1 MRGTIER
8 VWENERADG
17 SKYWVVSIDGK
28 RYSTW
33 DPGLL
38 QGIQSGDAVEF
49 TFTTSG
55 RYKNLLAIKKLDD
68 QQFRTAD
75 TLVVNPE
82 ALRIVRMNCLRTA
95 AEMLKDTTLLPEQKV
110 SMAISMAQRL
120 EAHVLGD
127 SDGRGTTVDAS
138 EATDQRG
145 GGQ

>member
-8 VWENERADG
+8 IWQNERADG

-68 QQFRTAD
+68 RQFRTAD
-75 TLVVNPE
+75 TLVVSPD

-95 AEMLKDTTLLPEQKV
+95 AEMLKDTTLLPEKKV

-127 SDGRGTTVDAS
+127 SDGKGTTANAS
-138 EATDQRG
+138 DTTDQRG